1 MRRAASENNHTHTTF
16 GVCLSLAQKCN
27 KCVVSL
33 DHHCPFVCNCVGRGN
48 RRMFVLFLLSA
59 ATGCMYFV
67 LLSLYAQYAVYCPT
81 EVGRVSGLTAL
92 SGSHKPFTNTP
103 ICSFDCR

>member
-1 MRRAASENNHTHTTF
+1 
-16 GVCLSLAQKCN
+16 
-27 KCVVSL
+27 
-33 DHHCPFVCNCVGRGN
+33 
-48 RRMFVLFLLSA
+48 MFVLFLLSA

-92 SGSHKPFTNTP
+92 SGSPKPFTNTP
-103 ICSFDCR
+103 VCSFDCR